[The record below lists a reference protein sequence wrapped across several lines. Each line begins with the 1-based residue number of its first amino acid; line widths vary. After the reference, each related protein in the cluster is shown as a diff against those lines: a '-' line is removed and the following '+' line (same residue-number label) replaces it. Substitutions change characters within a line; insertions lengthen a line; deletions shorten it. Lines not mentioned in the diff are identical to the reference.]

1 MNNVNKLILHT
12 QVQEFIKNYK
22 GSITK
27 LALSGSPF
35 SNISTFE
42 LVQQIE
48 SRNAIEKKLPTW
60 FSSPN
65 IYYPP
70 KLNLEQTSSEITA
83 KYKASLVHGTA
94 LADLTAGFGVDGY
107 YFSKNFAEVSCYEIN
122 KELSEI
128 SSHNFRSLHI
138 KNVSCFTENGLEGI
152 KGNIYDVIYIDP
164 SRRHDSKG
172 KVFYLKDCE
181 PNVTENIP
189 FFFKHCKTVLIKSSP
204 MLDIKQGFKEL
215 SNVSEVHI
223 VAVGNDVKEVL
234 WILKEN
240 AHEVPQIKT
249 LNYSNNGIESFE
261 FHWNDKGSA
270 EYSSP
275 KQFLY
280 SPNGAIMKS
289 GAFELISE
297 AFSVYKL
304 HKNTH
309 LYTSDDLVEFPG
321 RRFRIDRIVPY
332 SKKNMKRLLVF
343 DKANVTT
350 RNFPESVAVIRK
362 KWRIKEGGD
371 RYLFFVTTESD
382 QKVVLVCSKE

>member
-1 MNNVNKLILHT
+1 MNQAILNT
-12 QVQEFIKNYK
+12 QVQEFIKKYK
-22 GSITK
+22 GDVAK
-27 LALSGSPF
+27 LAFSGSPF
-35 SNISTFE
+35 PNISSLE
-42 LVQQIE
+42 LIQQIE

-60 FSSPN
+60 FTAQH

-70 KLNLEQTSSEITA
+70 RLNLEQTSSEMTA
-83 KYKASLVHGTA
+83 KYKASLVHGATI
-94 LADLTAGFGVDGY
+94 ADLTAGFGVDGY

-122 KELSEI
+122 RGLSEI
-128 SSHNFRSLHI
+128 SRHNFKTLQI
-138 KNVSCFTENGLEGI
+138 ENISCFAENGLDGI
-152 KGNIYDVIYIDP
+152 QGNFYDVIYMDP

-172 KVFYLKDCE
+172 RVFYLKDCE

-189 FFFKHCKTVLIKSSP
+189 FLFKHCKTILLKTSP
-204 MLDIKQGFKEL
+204 MLDITQGFKEL

-234 WILKEN
+234 WILKEDAN
-240 AHEVPQIKT
+240 ESPQIKT
-249 LNYSNNGIESFE
+249 LNFSIHGVETFNFE
-261 FHWNDKGSA
+261 WTNIGSA
-270 EYSSP
+270 QYSSP

-289 GAFELISE
+289 GAYALISE
-297 AFSVYKL
+297 KFELYKL

-309 LYTSDDLVEFPG
+309 LYTSDTLKEFPG
-321 RRFRIDRIVPY
+321 RRFRIDRVVSY
-332 SKKNMKRLLVF
+332 SKKDMKRLVQY
-343 DKANVTT
+343 DKANIAT

-371 RYLFFVTTESD
+371 TYLFFVTIEND